1 MDHVL
6 AKVKK
11 LRRKPYR
18 KIISDSR
25 LFDRIQVN
33 VDACVA
39 YDPDHNL
46 DEDVWFKVEN
56 FSQQAFC
63 PDLFRTP
70 FDSKDYDD
78 LKKDQFNKISCVI
91 SVQDGDF
98 YLQKVSPSLFL
109 RRKTLELGEVAK
121 VESSG
126 HRLVIKDQPDAIYF
140 RQEDTL
146 IFTSLATISSIF
158 KGIYILYK
166 EATDQ
171 EVEEFLDKDFIDLL
185 DGYNVDKVSK
195 PNRKRIALTMDTLNR
210 MEADERTK
218 IIEYINNYCD
228 QKLHFDADNETFE
241 IKNDDELKYLL
252 YGIEQRFY
260 TTPLS
265 QERRLANSVQSMD

>member
-33 VDACVA
+33 IDACVV

-56 FSQQAFC
+56 FSRQVFC

-109 RRKTLELGEVAK
+109 RRKTLEFGEVAK

-126 HRLVIKDQPDAIYF
+126 HRLVIKRPT
-140 RQEDTL
+140 R
-146 IFTSLATISSIF
+146 
-158 KGIYILYK
+158 
-166 EATDQ
+166 
-171 EVEEFLDKDFIDLL
+171 
-185 DGYNVDKVSK
+185 
-195 PNRKRIALTMDTLNR
+195 
-210 MEADERTK
+210 
-218 IIEYINNYCD
+218 C
-228 QKLHFDADNETFE
+228 
-241 IKNDDELKYLL
+241 YL
-252 YGIEQRFY
+252 
-260 TTPLS
+260 PLS
-265 QERRLANSVQSMD
+265 RRYVNFY

>member
-6 AKVKK
+6 AKVKR
-11 LRRKPYR
+11 LRKKPHR

-46 DEDVWFKVEN
+46 DEDAWFKVER
-56 FSQQAFC
+56 FSQQDFC
-63 PDLFRTP
+63 PDIFRLP

-78 LKKDQFNKISCVI
+78 LEKAQFEDIICVI
-91 SVQDGDF
+91 SVQYGDF
-98 YLQKVSPSLFL
+98 YLQKVSPSLFIH
-109 RRKTLELGEVAK
+109 RKTITFGEAA
-121 VESSG
+121 EIEESG
-126 HRLVIKDQPDAIYF
+126 HRLVIKDKPDAVYL

-158 KGIYILYK
+158 KGIDILYK

-171 EVEEFLDKDFIDLL
+171 EVEDFLDKDFIDLS
-185 DGYNVDKVSK
+185 DDYNVDDVSK
-195 PNRKRIALTMDTLNR
+195 PNRKRIALAMDTLNR
-210 MEADERTK
+210 MEADERTQ
-218 IIEYINNYCD
+218 IIDYINSYCD
-228 QKLHFDADNETFE
+228 QKLRFDEDNEKFE
-241 IKNDDELKYLL
+241 IRNDEELKYLL

-265 QERRLANSVQSMD
+265 RERRLANSVQSMD